1 MLTFQ
6 NIIICLLPIFVSIH
20 LYYALN
26 RNINSLRGNNNQ
38 KLIELQKFLE
48 EEQKIITTLE
58 YQKKR
63 ISGEV
68 NEINK
73 DLNRKLC
80 KNETS
85 TIKQNIPEKPE
96 YTMIYN
102 KKHGNQSY
110 QLIKLSPNEIWFL
123 INSKIVKNS
132 YFGSSSYFLNYITTL
147 HTYTIISKG
156 MEGYEIQ
163 QKLLKKEN
171 NSTMDLFFFNINALV
186 SENDRR
192 IFYQFMK
199 ENYVKI
205 NKSYNVWFF
214 KNGMEVSN
222 ELAEVL

>member
-96 YTMIYN
+96 YT
-102 KKHGNQSY
+102 
-110 QLIKLSPNEIWFL
+110 IKNMEINL
-123 INSKIVKNS
+123 TS
-132 YFGSSSYFLNYITTL
+132 
-147 HTYTIISKG
+147 
-156 MEGYEIQ
+156 
-163 QKLLKKEN
+163 
-171 NSTMDLFFFNINALV
+171 
-186 SENDRR
+186 
-192 IFYQFMK
+192 
-199 ENYVKI
+199 
-205 NKSYNVWFF
+205 
-214 KNGMEVSN
+214 
-222 ELAEVL
+222 